1 MEKKN
6 FFRHKLYVVDNK
18 GNIILIR
25 EFNTFLELDNFTS
38 NFVNERELFD
48 TWGEVLNKNL
58 DNIFIESVTSS
69 KELKKYKTYDI
80 MYENNIIPNV
90 DSLVKVY
97 GDYLLEDR
105 KRIKKS
111 FLYHTPL
118 FENMG
123 IFDISEFELR
133 SFLDRNLDSYS
144 KMRRIYFELLKV
156 GLIDLGNV
164 RDEADYLTDIINS
177 VDTDNLT
184 DEDIIIEKIRSG
196 EIEPNYYDINEYLDL
211 RSRGRHR

>member
-6 FFRHKLYVVDNK
+6 FFRHKLYVIDNK

-38 NFVNERELFD
+38 NFVNEREFFD

-69 KELKKYKTYDI
+69 KELRKYKTYDI

-111 FLYHTPL
+111 FLYLTPL

-156 GLIDLGNV
+156 GLIDLDNV

-184 DEDIIIEKIRSG
+184 DEDIIIEKIKSG
-196 EIEPNYYDINEYLDL
+196 EIEPNYYDINEYVDL

>member
-6 FFRHKLYVVDNK
+6 FVRHKLYVVDNK

-105 KRIKKS
+105 KRIKKKKA
-111 FLYHTPL
+111 
-118 FENMG
+118 N
-123 IFDISEFELR
+123 
-133 SFLDRNLDSYS
+133 
-144 KMRRIYFELLKV
+144 
-156 GLIDLGNV
+156 
-164 RDEADYLTDIINS
+164 
-177 VDTDNLT
+177 
-184 DEDIIIEKIRSG
+184 
-196 EIEPNYYDINEYLDL
+196 
-211 RSRGRHR
+211 

>member
-111 FLYHTPL
+111 FLYLTPL

-156 GLIDLGNV
+156 GLIDLDNV

-184 DEDIIIEKIRSG
+184 DEDIIIEKIKSG
-196 EIEPNYYDINEYLDL
+196 EIEPNYYDINEYVDL

>member
-6 FFRHKLYVVDNK
+6 FFRHKLYVIDNK

-90 DSLVKVY
+90 DSVVKVY

-111 FLYHTPL
+111 FLYLTPL

-156 GLIDLGNV
+156 GLIDLDNV

-184 DEDIIIEKIRSG
+184 DEDIIIEKIKSG
-196 EIEPNYYDINEYLDL
+196 EIEPNYYDINEYVDL